1 MPKQNC
7 FSVRPGSILV
17 AWETTWKVL
26 ENNTLEQYLILAE
39 IDKIGRA
46 HV

>member
-1 MPKQNC
+1 MKFKNHLQSLKATLMDYPTMERLESYIPEFC
-7 FSVRPGSILV
+7 AI
-17 AWETTWKVL
+17 TW
-26 ENNTLEQYLILAE
+26 LAE